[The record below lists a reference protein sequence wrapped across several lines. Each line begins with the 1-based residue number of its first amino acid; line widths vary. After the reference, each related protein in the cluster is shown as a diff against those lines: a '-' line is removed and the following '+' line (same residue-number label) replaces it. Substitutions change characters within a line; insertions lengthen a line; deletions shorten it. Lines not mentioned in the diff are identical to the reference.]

1 MTADLSFT
9 QDLRTALSES
19 RASLDATWKEEMEI
33 AAEATAQANRQI
45 AEQQQAI
52 DDASAKLLAL
62 DMNGLS
68 VEGGVDETNNGVGV
82 GSAVDRQNMEEQVQK
97 QQVVN
102 EKLEASL
109 QAQKAQMEGAWTA
122 WSCCVLLTV
131 NYFPHSFSIVWL
143 SQHQTCS
150 SSTRSKRLE
159 FSKPSSSRNRPKLP
173 SKRRWTI
180 LRVELSITSTWGW
193 TLKRRKMIEC
203 GACVRRLLCKIIADG
218 RNSTASDLL

>member
-68 VEGGVDETNNGVGV
+68 VEGGVDETNNGVG
-82 GSAVDRQNMEEQVQK
+82 SAVDRQNMEEQVQK
-97 QQVVN
+97 QQAVN

-122 WSCCVLLTV
+122 WSCCILLNV
-131 NYFPHSFSIVWL
+131 HYRPHSSSIVWL

-173 SKRRWTI
+173 SKRHWMI
-180 LRVELSITSTWGW
+180 LRVELSITSF
-193 TLKRRKMIEC
+193 
-203 GACVRRLLCKIIADG
+203 
-218 RNSTASDLL
+218 